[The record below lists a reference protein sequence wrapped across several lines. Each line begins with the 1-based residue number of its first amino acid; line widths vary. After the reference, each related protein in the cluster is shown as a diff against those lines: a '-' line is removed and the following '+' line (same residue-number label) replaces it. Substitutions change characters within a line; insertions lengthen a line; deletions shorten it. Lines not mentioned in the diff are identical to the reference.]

1 MTDKEKFC
9 GLVEFYFSF
18 VKKSDKVRDTL
29 AGINIYVD
37 DDSYNDLMCNLEHII
52 DSWFPNEEDEEDVI
66 GRVISLDYYGC
77 TYIEKKDIEVC
88 TIEELYDVLAEGQK

>member
-9 GLVEFYFSF
+9 MVVKCYDSF
-18 VKKSDKVRDTL
+18 IKRQEEIRNALNGVD
-29 AGINIYVD
+29 IYVD
-37 DDSYNDLMCNLEHII
+37 NSYDGFLCDLEKII
-52 DSWFPNEEDEEDVI
+52 DDWFPDEEAVVERI
-66 GRVISLDYYGC
+66 FNLDYFGC